1 MAKAVDKPLI
11 ISYIYSMKE
20 KKVIITSKNIT
31 TKQWSTLLLEL
42 NLLVRAW
49 KSYATLEM
57 KAPNLKKVIGWGI
70 KKYDE
75 K

>member
-20 KKVIITSKNIT
+20 KKVIITSRDIT
-31 TKQWSTLLLEL
+31 PKQWSTLLLEL

>member
-1 MAKAVDKPLI
+1 VVKAVDKPLI

-42 NLLVRAW
+42 NLLIRAW

-57 KAPNLKKVIGWGI
+57 KAPNLKKVLGWGL

>member
-1 MAKAVDKPLI
+1 MAKAVDKHLI

-20 KKVIITSKNIT
+20 KKVTISSKDIS

-42 NLLVRAW
+42 NLLIRAW

-57 KAPNLKKVIGWGI
+57 KAPNLKKVLGWGL

>member
-1 MAKAVDKPLI
+1 
-11 ISYIYSMKE
+11 MKE
-20 KKVIITSKNIT
+20 KKVIITSKDIT
-31 TKQWSTLLLEL
+31 PKQWSTLLLEL

-49 KSYATLEM
+49 KSYATLEL
-57 KAPNLKKVIGWGI
+57 KGQGLKKIIGWGI

>member
-42 NLLVRAW
+42 NLLIRAW

>member
-1 MAKAVDKPLI
+1 VAKAVDKHLI

-20 KKVIITSKNIT
+20 KKVTISSKDITP
-31 TKQWSTLLLEL
+31 KQWSTLLLEL
-42 NLLVRAW
+42 NLLLRAW

-57 KAPNLKKVIGWGI
+57 KAPNLKKVLGWGL

>member
-1 MAKAVDKPLI
+1 
-11 ISYIYSMKE
+11 MKE

-31 TKQWSTLLLEL
+31 PKQWSTLLLEL
-42 NLLVRAW
+42 NLLTQQW
-49 KSYATLEM
+49 KSYADLEL
-57 KAPNLKKVIGWGI
+57 KAQGLSKVVGWGT

>member
-1 MAKAVDKPLI
+1 
-11 ISYIYSMKE
+11 MKE
-20 KKVIITSKNIT
+20 KKVTISSKDIT

-49 KSYATLEM
+49 RSYATLEM
-57 KAPNLKKVIGWGI
+57 KAPSLKKVLGWGL

>member
-1 MAKAVDKPLI
+1 
-11 ISYIYSMKE
+11 MKE
-20 KKVIITSKNIT
+20 KKVTISSKDITA
-31 TKQWSTLLLEL
+31 KQWSTLLLEL
-42 NLLVRAW
+42 NLLVREW